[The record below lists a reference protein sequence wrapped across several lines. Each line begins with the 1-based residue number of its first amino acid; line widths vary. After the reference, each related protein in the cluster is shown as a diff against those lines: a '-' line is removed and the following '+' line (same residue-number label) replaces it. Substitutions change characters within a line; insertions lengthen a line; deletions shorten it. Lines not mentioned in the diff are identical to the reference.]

1 MRMPE
6 LLGKA
11 KLGKGNDYPHDIIT
25 KPPTPEFEAA
35 HERVFGKREP
45 AWMRKAETVEEEIVR
60 EWKESGLTAID
71 FVVNNDFLGLRN
83 AESPFPVSVGG
94 SSMPRPL

>member
-25 KPPTPEFEAA
+25 KPSTPVYEAA

-45 AWMRKAETVEEEIVR
+45 AYMRKAETVEEEMVR
-60 EWKESGLTAID
+60 EWKEAGLEAVD
-71 FVVNNDFLGLRN
+71 FTINNEFPGLER
-83 AESPFPVSVGG
+83 SCDG
-94 SSMPRPL
+94 

>member
-25 KPPTPEFEAA
+25 KPSTPEFEAA

-45 AWMRKAETVEEEIVR
+45 AWMRKA
-60 EWKESGLTAID
+60 D
-71 FVVNNDFLGLRN
+71 DNDPLPCACGSDLRFCSCC
-83 AESPFPVSVGG
+83 ED
-94 SSMPRPL
+94 